1 MSPNYV
7 LKKIET
13 YESWAIP
20 EFHSTQDP
28 VRWQWLD
35 RKLNQACYIR
45 LKVRLKRSQRSLD

>member
-7 LKKIET
+7 LKKIEA
-13 YESWAIP
+13 YESWAI
-20 EFHSTQDP
+20 P

-45 LKVRLKRSQRSLD
+45 LKVTLKRSQRGLD